1 MFAIGEDDKTISC
14 NYENETFAAYIMGAA
29 GSGKSTLLH
38 TIISGLLMNY
48 HPDEVELWLMD
59 FKMLEFKRYV
69 DCMPP
74 HVKYIL
80 LEKSEDLVFDI
91 IDKLSELLDDRQ
103 YVFSQNGWSKLTEVP
118 VDRNMPAI
126 FVIIDEFAQMSQI
139 LKETKGTGYGSD
151 YTIKLEN
158 LLAKGRALGLKFIFA
173 SQTYTTGIT
182 GLTETACKQIQMRFA
197 MKNTPNE
204 IKQTLTLSSDEIT
217 PEISMWMSS
226 LPAYELHL

>member
-1 MFAIGEDDKTISC
+1 MNVNID
-14 NYENETFAAYIMGAA
+14 
-29 GSGKSTLLH
+29 GK
-38 TIISGLLMNY
+38 
-48 HPDEVELWLMD
+48 
-59 FKMLEFKRYV
+59 
-69 DCMPP
+69 
-74 HVKYIL
+74 
-80 LEKSEDLVFDI
+80 
-91 IDKLSELLDDRQ
+91 
-103 YVFSQNGWSKLTEVP
+103 
-118 VDRNMPAI
+118 
-126 FVIIDEFAQMSQI
+126 
-139 LKETKGTGYGSD
+139 D